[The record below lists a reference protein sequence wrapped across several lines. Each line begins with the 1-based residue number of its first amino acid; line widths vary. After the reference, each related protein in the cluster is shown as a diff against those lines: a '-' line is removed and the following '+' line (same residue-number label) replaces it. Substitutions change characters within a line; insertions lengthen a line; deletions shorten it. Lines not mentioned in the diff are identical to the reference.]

1 MKFFH
6 NGHIIELKGDDAST
20 LHLLSS
26 TQLRRL
32 VRTESS
38 SAYFH
43 ITMDPIKLPSSQH
56 PSSSLLLEIQSLIT
70 KFTPMFQ
77 PHQAPPPS
85 QPISHHI
92 HLVPNSEPVNV
103 CPYHYP
109 HFQKAEIEA
118 QVDSML

>member
-43 ITMDPIKLPSSQH
+43 ITMNPIKLPSSQH

-70 KFTPMFQ
+70 KFTPRSQ
-77 PHQAPPPS
+77 PPQSLPPS
-85 QPISHHI
+85 RPTNHYI
-92 HLVPNSEPVNV
+92 HLIPNSKPVNV
-103 CPYHYP
+103 RPYRYP

-118 QVDSML
+118 